1 MGFVT
6 DPIIGDPLLERKF
19 SDRYLI
25 SIIWGYIK
33 RHRMMFN
40 LVVLALILNV
50 SLALTAPIIFNYVLE
65 AIEDGTDITNK
76 FLLYAITGYIVF
88 SVLSWLLRAIQFM
101 SVAKLNARI
110 VRDIRVDAYSSILEN
125 DISFFDKRKSGELTS
140 RIVNDTKEL
149 HESGRELAWFFTSLF
164 RISLTLVIFFYF
176 SYRIALAASIFLP
189 IILVIAIFLG
199 RLERKVTAEWREKYG
214 EVNSRFAE
222 TMSKIQISKAFNRE
236 EENLNRFEIL
246 NESTYKASVKRG
258 FVIFIFWP
266 ITDVMQHALLLIIL
280 YVGIQ
285 EVEAGMPI
293 ATLILFL
300 ILKNQFYWPLIT
312 MANTYHRFQGA
323 FASLERISRVSRD
336 PELLENDKGTLTAE
350 NLSGSIVFD
359 NVDFAYNPEIPV
371 LQNISFEI
379 NPGDRIALVGHTG
392 AGKSTVASLLMRF
405 YDISSGN
412 ITMDGE
418 SLYDYDMT
426 SLRKHMS
433 LVSQRV
439 LMFKG
444 NIRENLLIANPDAS
458 DEQIWNVL
466 DKVQAREFI
475 EMLPN
480 DLDTAVEEN
489 GKNLSAGQRQM
500 ISFARALLSDP
511 RIIIL
516 DEATAS
522 VDLYTESKIQDA
534 IDTLLDSR
542 TSISIAHRLT
552 TILKSD
558 KIIVLEQGKIVQ
570 IGSHEE
576 LIEQGG
582 LYESM
587 YKLYLETQSAKYLN
601 KIKTST

>member
-1 MGFVT
+1 MAVT
-6 DPIIGDPLLERKF
+6 TDAKSEREF
-19 SDRYLI
+19 SDRYLL
-25 SIIWGYIK
+25 SVFWSYVK
-33 RHRMMFN
+33 RHRGLFN
-40 LVVLALILNV
+40 LVVIALILNV
-50 SLALTAPIIFNYVLE
+50 SLALTSPLIFNYVLE
-65 AIEDGTDITNK
+65 GIEEGTDLSSK
-76 FLLYAITGYIVF
+76 FLIYAIAGYVVF
-88 SVLSWLLRAIQFM
+88 SILSWFLRAIQFM

-110 VRDIRVDAYSSILEN
+110 VGDIRVDAYSSVLDN
-125 DISFFDKRKSGELTS
+125 SISFFDKRKSGELTS
-140 RIVNDTKEL
+140 RLINDTKEL

-176 SYRIALAASIFLP
+176 SITIALTATLFLP
-189 IILVIAIFLG
+189 IILAIAIFLG
-199 RLERKVTAEWREKYG
+199 KYERRVTAIWRAKFG
-214 EVNSRFAE
+214 EVNNRFAE

-236 EENLNRFEIL
+236 KENLERFGVL
-246 NESTYKASVKRG
+246 NEATYKASVKRG

-266 ITDVMQHALLLIIL
+266 ITDVMQHALLLLIL
-280 YVGIQ
+280 YVGTR
-285 EVEAGMPI
+285 EVENGMPI

-300 ILKNQFYWPLIT
+300 ILKNQFYWPLVT

-323 FASLERISRVSRD
+323 FASLERISRISRD
-336 PELLENDKGTLTAE
+336 PDLAENDKGTLLAE
-350 NLSGSIVFD
+350 NLTGSIKFD
-359 NVDFAYNPEIPV
+359 RVNFAYNTKIPI
-371 LQNISFEI
+371 LQDISFEI

-405 YDISSGN
+405 YEINDGS
-412 ITMDGE
+412 ITFDNKN
-418 SLYDYDMT
+418 LYDYDLK
-426 SLRKHMS
+426 SLRKNIS

-439 LMFKG
+439 LLFKG
-444 NIRENLLIANPDAS
+444 TIRDNLQIANPIATDN
-458 DEQIWNVL
+458 EIWDVL

-480 DLDTAVEEN
+480 DLDTIVEEK

-558 KIIVLEQGKIVQ
+558 KIIVLEHGKIVQ
-570 IGSHEE
+570 MGNHEE
-576 LIEQGG
+576 LMKQGG
-582 LYESM
+582 LYENM

-601 KIKTST
+601 KIKTSV

>member
-1 MGFVT
+1 MAFPV
-6 DPIIGDPLLERKF
+6 DPVMSDPLLERKF
-19 SDRYLI
+19 SDRYLL
-25 SIIWGYIK
+25 SVIWGYVK
-33 RHRMMFN
+33 QHRMMFN
-40 LVVLALILNV
+40 LVVIALILNV

-88 SVLSWLLRAIQFM
+88 SALSWLLRAIQFM

-110 VRDIRVDAYSSILEN
+110 VRDIRVDAYSSVLEN

-140 RIVNDTKEL
+140 RIINDTKEL

-176 SYRIALAASIFLP
+176 SYKIALAASIFLP
-189 IILVIAIFLG
+189 LILVIAIFLG
-199 RLERKVTAEWREKYG
+199 KYERKVTAVWREKFG

-236 EENLNRFEIL
+236 QENLNRFEVL

-266 ITDVMQHALLLIIL
+266 ITDLMQHALLLIIL

-300 ILKNQFYWPLIT
+300 ILKNQFYWPLVT

-336 PELLENDKGTLTAE
+336 PDLLENDKGTLSAE
-350 NLSGSIVFD
+350 NLTGSIAFD
-359 NVDFAYNPEIPV
+359 DVNFAYNPEIPI

-379 NPGDRIALVGHTG
+379 KPGDRIALVGHTG

-405 YDISSGN
+405 YDISSGK
-412 ITMDGE
+412 ITMDGND
-418 SLYDYDMT
+418 LYDYDIK
-426 SLRKHMS
+426 SLRKHVS

-439 LMFKG
+439 LLFKG
-444 NIRENLLIANPDAS
+444 TIRDNLHIANPDVT
-458 DEQIWNVL
+458 DEEIWKVL

-480 DLDTAVEEN
+480 DLDTVVEEN

-552 TILKSD
+552 TIVKSD
-558 KIIVLEQGKIVQ
+558 KIIVLDQGKIVQ
-570 IGSHEE
+570 IGSHND

-582 LYESM
+582 IYEDM

-601 KIKTST
+601 KIKTSS